1 MRSHLSRGK
10 QLGIMG
16 SYRFWR
22 QAGFDM
28 AWRQAI
34 TLYGFWIPSEEDS
47 RVGIC
52 VQGVYLGARRSL
64 AMMWESIRAGIQFSS
79 VLSLSP
85 VWLLT
90 TPWIAACQA
99 SLSITISRSSL
110 KLTSI
115 DSVMPSSQ
123 FILCHPLF
131 FLPPVPPSI
140 RVFSNES
147 TLHTLTKLHV
157 SVPDVIIFMIWNI
170 SEQTCDVLCSLFWK

>member
-1 MRSHLSRGK
+1 MQFCKSVKVMRSHLSRGK

-64 AMMWESIRAGIQFSS
+64 AMM
-79 VLSLSP
+79 
-85 VWLLT
+85 
-90 TPWIAACQA
+90 
-99 SLSITISRSSL
+99 
-110 KLTSI
+110 
-115 DSVMPSSQ
+115 
-123 FILCHPLF
+123 
-131 FLPPVPPSI
+131 
-140 RVFSNES
+140 
-147 TLHTLTKLHV
+147 
-157 SVPDVIIFMIWNI
+157 
-170 SEQTCDVLCSLFWK
+170 